1 VQRRGF
7 AASISP
13 RFRSSCEDETDSLG
27 PPGYVVPNMLKVVKS
42 SVAVAVLVGAGL
54 VTPAMAQD
62 ASEMA
67 VRMQQLEEQVRQLSG
82 QVEELNYEVKQL
94 RAQAGQ
100 PVQMKSGA
108 VQQPEPQRT
117 VAGLVK
123 PAQQPEATQQQ
134 RLAAA
139 SAGEALPGSG
149 GDNVEIV
156 DQQPIQPLPE
166 VPQTQGGSA
175 LVAEGAAPGPTILGA
190 TNNAAARPGDGGFQ
204 GKVLVPPS
212 QQEPGD
218 DDFVQQ
224 GAMSG
229 PSDGGD
235 SIETVSL
242 APESPEALY
251 ERSNESLLRRQ
262 FGDAEAGF
270 STFLQKY
277 PDHSLAG
284 SAQYWLG
291 ETYYAQN
298 DFKRAAAMF
307 LRGYKTYPKSRRAAD
322 SLLKLGISL
331 GRLGQ
336 AEQACAAY
344 AAVNA
349 EYPKAV
355 DARKRAQA
363 EAKRAGCAS

>member
-1 VQRRGF
+1 VL
-7 AASISP
+7 I
-13 RFRSSCEDETDSLG
+13 
-27 PPGYVVPNMLKVVKS
+27 MLKLVKS
-42 SVAVAVLVGAGL
+42 SVAAAALIGVGL
-54 VTPAMAQD
+54 VSPAMAQD

-67 VRMQQLEEQVRQLSG
+67 VRMQQLEEQVRQLTG
-82 QVEELNYEVKQL
+82 QVQDLSFQVKQL
-94 RAQAGQ
+94 RAQSGAAIQ
-100 PVQMKSGA
+100 QQSGA
-108 VQQPEPQRT
+108 VQPLKPAPKLAVQQPAPQPEPS
-117 VAGLVK
+117 
-123 PAQQPEATQQQ
+123 QQK

-139 SAGEALPGSG
+139 SAGAPIPDSNG
-149 GDNVEIV
+149 VETIET
-156 DQQPIQPLPE
+156 QPLDAPAATAA
-166 VPQTQGGSA
+166 VP
-175 LVAEGAAPGPTILGA
+175 AAPASDMPAVAPTAKAFGTLD
-190 TNNAAARPGDGGFQ
+190 NAAAKPNDGGFQ

-212 QQEPGD
+212 QQDAGD
-218 DDFVQQ
+218 DYVQQ
-224 GAMSG
+224 GAAAQ
-229 PSDGGD
+229 PPAAATGGNGE

-242 APESPEALY
+242 QPDAQTGGDTPESLY

-270 STFLQKY
+270 TDFLQKY

-298 DFKRAAAMF
+298 DFKRAAANF
-307 LRGYKTYPKSRRAAD
+307 LAGYQKYPTSRRAPD

-336 AEQACAAY
+336 GDQACAAF
-344 AAVNA
+344 AAVNS

>member
-1 VQRRGF
+1 MNRARTPGRLVQ
-7 AASISP
+7 I
-13 RFRSSCEDETDSLG
+13 
-27 PPGYVVPNMLKVVKS
+27 MLKFLKMSAAVV
-42 SVAVAVLVGAGL
+42 LLGAGL
-54 VTPAMAQD
+54 LSPALAQS
-62 ASEMA
+62 ASEIA
-67 VRMQQLEEQVRQLSG
+67 VRMQQLEEQVRLLTG
-82 QVEELNYEVKQL
+82 QVQELSFEVKQL
-94 RAQAGQ
+94 RAQAGAAPQ
-100 PVQMKSGA
+100 QSGA
-108 VQQPEPQRT
+108 LQQAPVQQPAPR
-117 VAGLVK
+117 VAE
-123 PAQQPEATQQQ
+123 QPEPSQQK

-139 SAGEALPGSG
+139 SEGTPIP
-149 GDNVEIV
+149 DNNDIEVIE
-156 DQQPIQPLPE
+156 QQPL
-166 VPQTQGGSA
+166 GGSA
-175 LVAEGAAPGPTILGA
+175 AALPPQTGEADIAMAPGTKMLGSA
-190 TNNAAARPGDGGFQ
+190 DNAAAKPDDGGFQ

-218 DDFVQQ
+218 EQFMQQ
-224 GAMSG
+224 GAG
-229 PSDGGD
+229 TATQPGADGT
-235 SIETVSL
+235 SVETVAL
-242 APESPEALY
+242 APEAAGESPESLY

-291 ETYYAQN
+291 ETFYAQG
-298 DFKRAAAMF
+298 DFKRAAASF
-307 LRGYKTYPKSRRAAD
+307 LQGYKKYPRSRRAPD

-331 GRLGQ
+331 NRLGQ

-363 EAKRAGCAS
+363 ESKRAGCTS

>member
-1 VQRRGF
+1 
-7 AASISP
+7 
-13 RFRSSCEDETDSLG
+13 
-27 PPGYVVPNMLKVVKS
+27 MLRIVRS
-42 SVAVAVLVGAGL
+42 SVAAATLIGVGL
-54 VTPAMAQD
+54 FTPAMAQS

-67 VRMQQLEEQVRQLSG
+67 VRMQQLEEQVRQLTG
-82 QVEELNYEVKQL
+82 EVQELSFELKQL
-94 RAQAGQ
+94 QAQGAGAAAMPQQSGAAQPLQPPAAQA
-100 PVQMKSGA
+100 
-108 VQQPEPQRT
+108 
-117 VAGLVK
+117 
-123 PAQQPEATQQQ
+123 AQQPKPSQQK

-139 SAGEALPGSG
+139 SAGAPIPDSNE
-149 GDNVEIV
+149 VETIE
-156 DQQPIQPLPE
+156 QQPITSAPL
-166 VPQTQGGSA
+166 
-175 LVAEGAAPGPTILGA
+175 AAPEPSASEADVASATPSVKVLGSMDSA
-190 TNNAAARPGDGGFQ
+190 SAQPNDGGFQ

-218 DDFVQQ
+218 DVAVQQ
-224 GAMSG
+224 AA
-229 PSDGGD
+229 PAVPDAGGN

-242 APESPEALY
+242 APDAQTESPESLY

-270 STFLQKY
+270 SNFLQKY

-291 ETYYAQN
+291 ETYYAQG
-298 DFKRAAAMF
+298 DYKRAAANF
-307 LRGYKTYPKSRRAAD
+307 LQGYKKYPKSRRAPD

-331 GRLGQ
+331 NRLGQ

-344 AAVNA
+344 SAVSA